1 MCEQLGGHCSSM
13 FLLQGGRERA
23 TGGEKQ
29 EKKGVFWLFTSSY
42 FSGERRAR
50 NVKIFRL
57 FSSCFFGYFLLEIWN
72 NLDCVEFFSLEKLI

>member
-1 MCEQLGGHCSSM
+1 MSSWVATAAPCSCCKEGGK
-13 FLLQGGRERA
+13 GPRE
-23 TGGEKQ
+23 EKNR